1 MADRLV
7 CRECHRV
14 QDAAN
19 EEVCD
24 ACGSSSLTE
33 DWAGYVVIAHP
44 ELRHRQRD
52 GGHGAGEL
60 RAESPLNVTDVVL
73 ELPDALRSG

>member
-14 QDAAN
+14 QQSD
-19 EEVCD
+19 EEEACV

-33 DWAGYVVIAHP
+33 DWAGYVIISHP
-44 ELRHRQRD
+44 ETS
-52 GGHGAGEL
+52 EI
-60 RAESPLNVTDVVL
+60 AEEMQVDQPGKY
-73 ELPDALRSG
+73 ALKVR